1 MKIRINTEPLRKLST
16 KLNRVSQLM
25 EQEREDAI
33 VRHGEA
39 LLEAVRR
46 HASGRPGP
54 NVVTGAYLGA
64 MVLTFRDGGAYVS
77 NPSPQSNR
85 LEHGYVG
92 VDSLGRL
99 YNQPPFPHF
108 APALA
113 EVRKE
118 FVSDLAK
125 APLRAWRKA

>member
-1 MKIRINTEPLRKLST
+1 MKIRIDTTPLRKLSA
-16 KLNRVSQLM
+16 KLNKVSRLM
-25 EQEREDAI
+25 EQEQEDAI
-33 VRHGEA
+33 IRHGQA

-64 MVLTFRDGGAYVS
+64 MVLTYRDGGAYVS

-85 LEHGYVG
+85 LEYGFVG

-113 EVRKE
+113 EVRKD
-118 FVSDLAK
+118 FIKDLAS